1 MTQSLVTA
9 WVVAASL
16 LLLPGAAA
24 GQGADSLSPPGITVI
39 AGGVLIDGT
48 GAPPR
53 PADVVIA
60 EGRITAVEKPGSP
73 VPEGAQ
79 VINARNRWVLPGLI
93 DSHVH
98 YGPWMGELFL
108 LHGVTSVFDLGGE
121 VDTALMQREAVRSGE
136 VRGPRLF
143 VVGQALRG
151 LPPSATPDPTRE
163 SRLSSAA
170 AARARAQQLLDR
182 GVDGIKISTGMP
194 AEWIR
199 AVVEIAHAR
208 NKPVVAHLSTPAG
221 EAIDA
226 GLDGLI
232 HPYTVD
238 LSTLSD
244 PRKLAYITENMQ
256 TYVDRLDYYPYHLLE
271 PARYGPFVE
280 KMASRGAFFN
290 PTFGAQFRGIYP
302 ERDEFDAY
310 DSTFLDLQ
318 THALGY
324 LIGPVRQQLWPF
336 FGRLRFHEIGA
347 TQRKDIE
354 AGMANVVELMRQFVK
369 AGGRMVAGTDT
380 ATIGIPGIRLHRELQ
395 LWVSRGIPAMEA
407 IRAATSYP
415 AALFRLGDLGTV
427 EVGKRADVLILRGNP
442 LEDMRLI
449 GAIDTVLQEGRVV
462 RRELSPATFL
472 PLVQPQR

>member
-1 MTQSLVTA
+1 
-9 WVVAASL
+9 
-16 LLLPGAAA
+16 
-24 GQGADSLSPPGITVI
+24 
-39 AGGVLIDGT
+39 
-48 GAPPR
+48 
-53 PADVVIA
+53 
-60 EGRITAVEKPGSP
+60 
-73 VPEGAQ
+73 
-79 VINARNRWVLPGLI
+79 
-93 DSHVH
+93 
-98 YGPWMGELFL
+98 
-108 LHGVTSVFDLGGE
+108 
-121 VDTALMQREAVRSGE
+121 MQREAVRSGE

-256 TYVDRLDYYPYHLLE
+256 TYVDRLEYYPYHLLE

-318 THALGY
+318 THALGVPHRAGPTAA
-324 LIGPVRQQLWPF
+324 LAVLRPPALPRDRCHPTQGHRGGHGERGRADAPVRQ
-336 FGRLRFHEIGA
+336 
-347 TQRKDIE
+347 
-354 AGMANVVELMRQFVK
+354 

-449 GAIDTVLQEGRVV
+449 GAIDTVLQEGRAV